1 MLTHEGNLVLQS
13 NTESPSIGDIAYG
26 LGKIVRF
33 AGTCDG
39 WWSVLQHSLVCHDL
53 ALKFSKENDYTL
65 KTTTLLALH
74 MLLHDAH
81 ECITSDIPTTWKSPE
96 MKLYQTDLDTRIYKS
111 LDLDCPSAHESIIIA
126 RLDKEALVSE
136 AYTVFK
142 RFFKFLDQDVSLES
156 KLIVMRIIDLY
167 NGPETTIGKNAPA
180 VIKYKSLVSLYIN
193 VITGLKPLRALNP
206 ISQGEP
212 LCVA

>member
-39 WWSVLQHSLVCHDL
+39 WWSVLHHSLVCHDL
-53 ALKFSKENDYTL
+53 ALKFAKENNYTL
-65 KTTTLLALH
+65 KTTTLLTLH

-81 ECITSDIPTTWKSPE
+81 ECITSDIPSTWKPPE
-96 MKLYQTDLDTRIYKS
+96 MKLYQSDLDTRIYNS
-111 LDLDCPSAHESIIIA
+111 LKLGHPSDHESTIIA
-126 RLDKEALVSE
+126 ELDKEALIAE

-142 RFFKFLDQDVSLES
+142 PLFKFLGQDVSLES

-167 NGPETTIGKNAPA
+167 EGPEATIGKTSPA
-180 VIKYKSLVSLYIN
+180 VKKYKSLINLYTN
-193 VITGLKPLRALNP
+193 VIGGSKPHSALNL